1 MGGSWEAAVSGEPGH
16 QGVRACVARC
26 CLPCVREGARE
37 GQAQP
42 CHAGCQLQGR
52 RGGRRNLSQMVG
64 VNACLMLMEMIEL
77 LMMQKREGAP
87 RG

>member
-1 MGGSWEAAVSGEPGH
+1 MSGEPGH

-52 RGGRRNLSQMVG
+52 RGGRRRGTGSQGGLVTRPASQTE
-64 VNACLMLMEMIEL
+64 VAVLPTACDGGTDHPEHP
-77 LMMQKREGAP
+77 P
-87 RG
+87 R